1 MRGKIGDVKWNDVIE
16 RSEVVSG
23 VRIEKRVKIHY
34 FSSSE
39 GEKEERIRN
48 QLLRFLT
55 RVYRSSGSEL
65 REMD

>member
-1 MRGKIGDVKWNDVIE
+1 MIE

-23 VRIEKRVKIHY
+23 VRIKKRVKISY
-34 FSSSE
+34 YSSSD
-39 GEKEERIRN
+39 GGKEERIRN

-65 REMD
+65 RGID